1 MKTLI
6 LDCNNLLYRTFWL
19 SKNKTLTNSRGENVG
34 GVYYFLNCVKS
45 YTKQYE
51 PDRIFAAWDK
61 KLTWPSSNFR
71 KEMLTVQYKGNRN
84 YTPFEGVHN
93 YDDLIQQ
100 MLSNLNI
107 KNIYP
112 NVMEADDVIAWLCHT
127 LDGEKVVVSTDK
139 DMWQLVNQDTKIF
152 FPTGK
157 KEINLDN
164 FAREAGIAKE
174 HYLLY
179 KCILGDISDNVKGV
193 EGYGKVKAKKVAEN
207 GVSMLTEEQQQ
218 IVQTNLKLSDLLYGY
233 RYYPEEEICYKEQM
247 EQLKENTLDM
257 ESFKDIISY
266 LELDSITKDINIW
279 VNTFEKKKN
288 ITKCIEDL
296 KKRLNI

>member
-1 MKTLI
+1 M
-6 LDCNNLLYRTFWL
+6 L
-19 SKNKTLTNSRGENVG
+19 SVH
-34 GVYYFLNCVKS
+34 
-45 YTKQYE
+45 
-51 PDRIFAAWDK
+51 
-61 KLTWPSSNFR
+61 
-71 KEMLTVQYKGNRN
+71 YKGNRN

-112 NVMEADDVIAWLCHT
+112 NVMEADDVIAWLCHK

-139 DMWQLVNQDTKIF
+139 DLWQLVDNDTKVF

-157 KEINLDN
+157 KEINLKN
-164 FAREAGIAKE
+164 FAKEAGVAKE

-179 KCILGDISDNVKGV
+179 KCVLGDISDNVKGV

-207 GVSMLTEEQQQ
+207 GISMLTEDQQQ
-218 IVQTNLKLSDLLYGY
+218 IVHTNLKLSDLFYGY
-233 RYYPEEEICYKEQM
+233 RYYPEEEICYKEQLA
-247 EQLKENTLDM
+247 QLQDNTLDM
-257 ESFKDIISY
+257 ESFKDIVSY

>member
-1 MKTLI
+1 
-6 LDCNNLLYRTFWL
+6 
-19 SKNKTLTNSRGENVG
+19 
-34 GVYYFLNCVKS
+34 
-45 YTKQYE
+45 
-51 PDRIFAAWDK
+51 
-61 KLTWPSSNFR
+61 
-71 KEMLTVQYKGNRN
+71 MLTVHYKGNRN

-112 NVMEADDVIAWLCHT
+112 NVMEADDVIAWLCHN

-139 DMWQLVNQDTKIF
+139 DMWQLINEDTKVF
-152 FPTGK
+152 FPTSK
-157 KEINLDN
+157 KEINLNN
-164 FAREAGIAKE
+164 FTKEAGIAKE

-193 EGYGKVKAKKVAEN
+193 EGFGKVKAKKAAEN
-207 GVSMLTEEQQQ
+207 GISTLTEEQQQ

-233 RYYPEEEICYKEQM
+233 RYYPGEEVCYKEQM
-247 EQLKENTLDM
+247 SQLQENTFDL
-257 ESFKDIISY
+257 ESFKDIISH
-266 LELDSITKDINIW
+266 LELDSISKNVNIW
-279 VNTFEKKKN
+279 VSTFEKKKN

>member
-1 MKTLI
+1 MA
-6 LDCNNLLYRTFWL
+6 
-19 SKNKTLTNSRGENVG
+19 S
-34 GVYYFLNCVKS
+34 
-45 YTKQYE
+45 
-51 PDRIFAAWDK
+51 
-61 KLTWPSSNFR
+61 
-71 KEMLTVQYKGNRN
+71 VQYKGNRN

-139 DMWQLVNQDTKIF
+139 DMWQLVSEDTKIF

-157 KEINLDN
+157 KEINLSN
-164 FAREAGIAKE
+164 FAQEAGVAKE

-193 EGYGKVKAKKVAEN
+193 EGYGKVKAKKVAES
-207 GVSMLTEEQQQ
+207 GISILTEEQQK
-218 IVQTNLKLSDLLYGY
+218 IVETNLKLSDLNYGY

-247 EQLKENTLDM
+247 GQLSDPALDLD
-257 ESFKDIISY
+257 SFKDIISY

-288 ITKCIEDL
+288 LTKYIEDL

>member
-1 MKTLI
+1 M
-6 LDCNNLLYRTFWL
+6 L
-19 SKNKTLTNSRGENVG
+19 S
-34 GVYYFLNCVKS
+34 
-45 YTKQYE
+45 
-51 PDRIFAAWDK
+51 
-61 KLTWPSSNFR
+61 
-71 KEMLTVQYKGNRN
+71 VQYKGNRN

-112 NVMEADDVIAWLCHT
+112 NVMEADDVIAWLCHK
-127 LDGEKVVVSTDK
+127 LDGEKIVVSTDK
-139 DMWQLVNQDTKIF
+139 DMWQLVENDTKIF

-157 KEINLDN
+157 KEINLSN
-164 FAREAGIAKE
+164 FQREAGIAKE

-179 KCILGDISDNVKGV
+179 KCVLGDISDNVKGV

-207 GVSMLTEEQQQ
+207 GISMLTEEQQQ
-218 IVQTNLKLSDLLYGY
+218 IVHTNLKLSDLNYGY
-233 RYYPEEEICYKEQM
+233 RYYAEEEICYKEQLA
-247 EQLKENTLDM
+247 QLQDNTADM
-257 ESFKDIISY
+257 ESFKDIVSY
-266 LELDSITKDINIW
+266 LELDSITKDINMW

>member
-1 MKTLI
+1 M
-6 LDCNNLLYRTFWL
+6 L
-19 SKNKTLTNSRGENVG
+19 S
-34 GVYYFLNCVKS
+34 
-45 YTKQYE
+45 
-51 PDRIFAAWDK
+51 
-61 KLTWPSSNFR
+61 
-71 KEMLTVQYKGNRN
+71 VQYKGNRN

-112 NVMEADDVIAWLCHT
+112 NVMEADDVIAWLCHK
-127 LDGEKVVVSTDK
+127 LDGEKIVVSTDK
-139 DMWQLVNQDTKIF
+139 DMWQLVDNDTKIF

-157 KEINLDN
+157 KEINLSN
-164 FAREAGIAKE
+164 FQREAGIAKE

-179 KCILGDISDNVKGV
+179 KCVLGDISDNVKGV

-207 GVSMLTEEQQQ
+207 GISMLTEEQQQ
-218 IVQTNLKLSDLLYGY
+218 IVHTNLKLSDLNYGY
-233 RYYPEEEICYKEQM
+233 RYYAEEEICYKEQLA
-247 EQLKENTLDM
+247 QLQDNTADM
-257 ESFKDIISY
+257 ESFKDIVSY
-266 LELDSITKDINIW
+266 LELDSITKDINMW